1 MDYIFSKDLYSFY
14 IYLVFL
20 RETFGQFITM
30 ASDQFDSKQL
40 QVKLNSY
47 YLFGAKNFRQVMKV
61 QNL

>member
-1 MDYIFSKDLYSFY
+1 MDYLLSKDLYSFY
-14 IYLVFL
+14 IHLVFL

-40 QVKLNSY
+40 QVKLNSC
-47 YLFGAKNFRQVMKV
+47 YLFGAKISRQVMKV